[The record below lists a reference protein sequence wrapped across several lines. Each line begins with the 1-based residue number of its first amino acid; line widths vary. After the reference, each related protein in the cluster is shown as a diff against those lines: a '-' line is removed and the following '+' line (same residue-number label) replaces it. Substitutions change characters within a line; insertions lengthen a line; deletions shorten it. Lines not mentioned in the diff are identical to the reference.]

1 MEKGI
6 YHASAHDRKSGVTSL
21 VFDKVD
27 LKEKALLKIK
37 MVHTKN
43 DVYVSKVKAVQMED
57 GSTSFSNASRISGR
71 IKLQC

>member
-6 YHASAHDRKSGVTSL
+6 YHASAHDRKSGVASL
-21 VFDKVD
+21 VFDKAD

-37 MVHTKN
+37 MVHAKN
-43 DVYVSKVKAVQMED
+43 DVYVSKVKAIQMED
-57 GSTSFSNASRISGR
+57 GSTSFSNADRVSGR